1 MIDNSIINKINL
13 KPQDIKHVVITPDKW
28 SALRPVIKE
37 LQARGLWYDVS
48 SYYNKIYLR
57 VSVNEYTQKYIET
70 LL

>member
-1 MIDNSIINKINL
+1 MIDNSIINKINID
-13 KPQDIKHVVITPDKW
+13 PQTVKHVVITPEKW
-28 SALRPVIKE
+28 SAIRPIIKE
-37 LQARGLWYDVS
+37 LQKNGLWYDVS